1 MAKIEIDVPDEN
13 DDGDPIEFANDD
25 VKAMIALLEYGR
37 RRGFRFGP
45 VIKIGSVEL
54 QAVDLRDSNKKE
66 ASSDVDPWEAAG
78 YKEK

>member
-13 DDGDPIEFANDD
+13 DDGDPIEIDNGD
-25 VKAMIALLEYGR
+25 VMALIALLEYGR

-54 QAVDLRDSNKKE
+54 QAVDLRDNKKE
-66 ASSDVDPWEAAG
+66 ARSDVDPWAAAG
-78 YKEK
+78 YEEK

>member
-1 MAKIEIDVPDEN
+1 MAKMMIEVPDAN

-54 QAVDLRDSNKKE
+54 QVADLRDAKKE
-66 ASSDVDPWEAAG
+66 SSSDVDPWAAAG
-78 YKEK
+78 YEEK

>member
-13 DDGDPIEFANDD
+13 DDGDPIEFDNGD
-25 VKAMIALLEYGR
+25 VKSLIALLEYGR

-54 QAVDLRDSNKKE
+54 QAVDLRDSKKGG
-66 ASSDVDPWEAAG
+66 SSDVDPWAAAG
-78 YKEK
+78 YEEK